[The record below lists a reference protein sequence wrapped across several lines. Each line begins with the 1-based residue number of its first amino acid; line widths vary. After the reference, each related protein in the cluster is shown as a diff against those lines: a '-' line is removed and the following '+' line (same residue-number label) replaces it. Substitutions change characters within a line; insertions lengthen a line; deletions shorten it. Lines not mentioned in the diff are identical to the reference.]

1 VFVDTSALIAVLD
14 RDEDRHSKAVG
25 AWQNLVETSEH
36 LLTTNYVLLETA
48 ALVQRRVGFDAVR
61 ALQDNIAPI
70 LTIEWISRELHS
82 RGIDAALAT
91 GKRNLSVVDCIS
103 FIVMR
108 QQQTETAFAF
118 DAHFSEQGF
127 TVVP

>member
-1 VFVDTSALIAVLD
+1 M
-14 RDEDRHSKAVG
+14 R
-25 AWQNLVETSEH
+25 
-36 LLTTNYVLLETA
+36 
-48 ALVQRRVGFDAVR
+48 
-61 ALQDNIAPI
+61 
-70 LTIEWISRELHS
+70 
-82 RGIDAALAT
+82 LAT
-91 GKRNLSVVDCIS
+91 GKRKLSVVDCIS